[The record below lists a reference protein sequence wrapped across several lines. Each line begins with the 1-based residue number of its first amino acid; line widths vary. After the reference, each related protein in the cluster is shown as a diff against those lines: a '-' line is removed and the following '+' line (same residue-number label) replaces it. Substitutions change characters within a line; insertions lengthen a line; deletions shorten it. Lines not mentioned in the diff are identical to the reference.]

1 MARTKD
7 AERTQ
12 AEREESTKYGV
23 FDAALHGGQ
32 SASKQASDVRQ
43 HTEATK
49 VRTPVRRS
57 QQTHHRGK
65 RKTQWIADGVGL
77 RRDTRRDTRSARTQ
91 YKQLRSRISGKCR
104 LLHGRCLILCVKK
117 QSLGFGFS
125 KAET

>member
-49 VRTPVRRS
+49 VRTPVVEAS
-57 QQTHHRGK
+57 KHTIEAKGK
-65 RKTQWIADGVGL
+65 RNGL
-77 RRDTRRDTRSARTQ
+77 PTALD
-91 YKQLRSRISGKCR
+91 
-104 LLHGRCLILCVKK
+104 
-117 QSLGFGFS
+117 
-125 KAET
+125 